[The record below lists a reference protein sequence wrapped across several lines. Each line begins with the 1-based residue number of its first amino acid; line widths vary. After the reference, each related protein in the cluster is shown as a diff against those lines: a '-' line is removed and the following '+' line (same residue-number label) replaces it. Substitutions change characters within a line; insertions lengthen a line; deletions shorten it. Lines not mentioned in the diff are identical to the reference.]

1 VRWQGDRSTGRRS
14 QGDGAPGTT
23 RPAFSALAAQP
34 TQVAFAGRAL
44 TALPAS
50 VKFGA
55 MTDLQF
61 ARAQMGM
68 SLAFHIIFATVGIG
82 MPVLM
87 AIAEGLHLRTG
98 K

>member
-1 VRWQGDRSTGRRS
+1 
-14 QGDGAPGTT
+14 
-23 RPAFSALAAQP
+23 
-34 TQVAFAGRAL
+34 
-44 TALPAS
+44 
-50 VKFGA
+50 

-87 AIAEGLHLRTG
+87 AIAERRLTRIEKKLDE
-98 K
+98 KS